1 MSTTDPRH
9 YDVLIEP
16 VITEMATAASVYKMV
31 VFKVARSATKPQI
44 KEAVEKL
51 FDVKVK
57 KVNTLLRK
65 GKIRVFKGRPGEQ
78 QDSKRAVVTLEEGHR
93 IDVTTGL

>member
-1 MSTTDPRH
+1 MSTNDPRH
-9 YDVLIEP
+9 YDVLIAP
-16 VITEMATAASVYKMV
+16 VITEKATAASEFNKV
-31 VFKVARSATKPQI
+31 VFKVARDATKPQI

-57 KVNTLLRK
+57 KVNTLVRK

-78 QDSKRAVVTLEEGHR
+78 QATKRATVTLEEGHR